1 MIGIF
6 AGSGALPKEIFSFLN
21 KNKKKYIIL
30 NLSNKKIKN
39 SLDVKLGQ
47 FGKILNILK
56 KNKVSKV
63 IFAGYV
69 KRPNLKSLKL
79 VDDFIS
85 IETKNSMHVLN
96 AISPAFTSGFE
107 LADLIINKSKIV

>member
-6 AGSGALPKEIFSFLN
+6 AGSGTLPREIFSFLN

-39 SLDVKLGQ
+39 SINVQLGQ

-56 KNKVSKV
+56 KNNVTKV

-69 KRPNLKSLKL
+69 KRPNLKSLKFDL
-79 VDDFIS
+79 
-85 IETKNSMHVLN
+85 K
-96 AISPAFTSGFE
+96 AI
-107 LADLIINKSKIV
+107 

>member
-6 AGSGALPKEIFSFLN
+6 AGSGTLPKEIFFFLN

-39 SLDVKLGQ
+39 SIDVQLGQ

-56 KNKVSKV
+56 KNKIRKV

-69 KRPNLKSLKL
+69 KRPNLSSLKFDL
-79 VDDFIS
+79 
-85 IETKNSMHVLN
+85 K
-96 AISPAFTSGFE
+96 AISYIPK
-107 LADLIINKSKIV
+107 LIKYLKKVMAIF